1 MGDRVTYSRLGD
13 YIREVNVRNRD
24 LAVTRL
30 LGVSIQKSFIPSI
43 ANTIGTD
50 MSTYK
55 IVQRGQF
62 AYGSVTSRNGDKVSI
77 ALLSET
83 NKAIISQAY
92 TVFEV
97 IDKEKFLPAYLMM
110 WFRRAEFD
118 RYARFKSHGSAREIF
133 GWDEM
138 CDTLLPIPS
147 IDKQREIVAEYEALS
162 RRIAINEQLCD
173 KLEQAAQ
180 ALYRKMF
187 VDDIDPENLPD
198 GWRMGTIREFC
209 DINDSNV
216 KKNNTKTI
224 RYLDSSSVTEN
235 LFSDMQILN
244 PQFDEIPSRAQ
255 RKVKDGDI
263 VYSTVRPN
271 LKHYGIIRDSHCD
284 DIVVSTAFVVIRSN
298 KPYILNELIYL
309 WITDMKNTEALQSI
323 AEMSKATYPS
333 IVVEDI
339 LSLSV
344 VVPVHWNDEHKEV
357 QNIISRLC
365 KQASQINNENK
376 LIVKLQTLLL
386 SKLATN

>member
-1 MGDRVTYSRLGD
+1 MKLHYKRLGD

-24 LAVTRL
+24 LAITNLVGL
-30 LGVSIQKSFIPSI
+30 SIDKILIPSV
-43 ANTIGTD
+43 ANTVGTD

-55 IVQRGQF
+55 IICRDQF
-62 AYGSVTSRNGDKVSI
+62 ACSLMQVSRDGKIPVAMLTEDEAIVSP
-77 ALLSET
+77 
-83 NKAIISQAY
+83 AY
-92 TVFEV
+92 LIFEV
-97 IDKEKFLPAYLMM
+97 LDTEVLLPEYLMM
-110 WFRRAEFD
+110 WFSRSEFD
-118 RYARFKSHGSAREIF
+118 REASFYAVGGVRGSLTWEDF
-133 GWDEM
+133 CNM
-138 CDTLLPIPS
+138 TLPIPS
-147 IDKQREIVAEYEALS
+147 IDIQREIVTEYEALS

-198 GWRMGTIREFC
+198 GWRMAKIREFC

-216 KKNNTKTI
+216 KKSNTKTI

-244 PQFDEIPSRAQ
+244 PQFDEMPSRAQ
-255 RKVKDGDI
+255 RKVKNGDI

-271 LKHYGIIRDSHCD
+271 LKHYGIIRDSYCD
-284 DIVVSTAFVVIRSN
+284 DIVVSTAFAVIRSN

-333 IVVEDI
+333 IVAEDI
-339 LSLSV
+339 LSLFV
-344 VVPVHWNDEHKEV
+344 AVPVHWNDEQKEA
-357 QNIISRLC
+357 QNIISKLC

-376 LIVKLQTLLL
+376 IIVKLQTLLL

>member
-1 MGDRVTYSRLGD
+1 MSRSNYKRLGD

-30 LGVSIQKSFIPSI
+30 LGVSIQKVFMPSI

-50 MSTYK
+50 MVTYK
-55 IVQRGQF
+55 IVEKGQF
-62 AYGSVTSRNGDKVSI
+62 GYGPVTSRNGDKVSI
-77 ALLSET
+77 ALLTEYD
-83 NKAIISQAY
+83 NAIISQAY

-97 IDKEKFLPAYLMM
+97 IDREKLLPEYLMM

-133 GWDEM
+133 DWGEL
-138 CDTLLPIPS
+138 CDIQLPIPA
-147 IDKQREIVAEYEALS
+147 IEVQREIVSEYEALS
-162 RRIAINEQLCD
+162 RRIALNESLCD
-173 KLEQAAQ
+173 KLEQAAS
-180 ALYRKMF
+180 ALYRKTF
-187 VDDIDPENLPD
+187 IDNIDPQNLPH
-198 GWRMGTIREFC
+198 GWRMGTIGEFC

-216 KKNNTKTI
+216 KKDNSKTI

-235 LFSDMQILN
+235 LFGDMQLLN

-271 LKHYGIIRDSHCD
+271 LKHYGIIRDSYCD
-284 DIVVSTAFVVIRSN
+284 DIVVSTAFAVIRSKN
-298 KPYILNELIYL
+298 SNVFNELIYL
-309 WITDMKNTEALQSI
+309 WITDVKNTEALQSI

-333 IVVEDI
+333 IIGEDI
-339 LSLSV
+339 LSLTV
-344 VVPVHWNDEHKEV
+344 AVPLIWTDEHKEV
-357 QNIISRLC
+357 QSTISKLY
-365 KQASQINNENK
+365 KQISQISNENK
-376 LIVKLQTLLL
+376 RILQLQTLLL